1 MTTKVE
7 TYVELTE
14 LVGRA
19 GLMDM
24 QAGLRVRVHILEAK
38 RTYGRTRV
46 RVEPEAG
53 EGTAWV
59 YLERV
64 KLEAR
69 A

>member
-1 MTTKVE
+1 
-7 TYVELTE
+7 
-14 LVGRA
+14 
-19 GLMDM
+19 
-24 QAGLRVRVHILEAK
+24 VRVHILEAK